1 MLAIS
6 LKVTR
11 NYWEPG
17 GKKHT
22 HKPQVSDSQVS
33 QSFLHS
39 AYRYLFLKS
48 TLLLNA
54 VGSNLCGKKYGV
66 TQTPKDLRQTFCLSR
81 LTKWRIAFPSEDS
94 SLRYKRCHDLRKG
107 QTLRTGLL
115 RRYPLLSLQH
125 HSQADNLKATIPQ
138 SPLQLGFWVQIRCWQ
153 HDVLM
158 QNVEGRSEEEVVS
171 RLLNLLL
178 PENMVMEVFRVLQQN
193 LASQIWRSSWADFG
207 SAAVHRSLPGPGLLS

>member
-1 MLAIS
+1 MESFSPWCLINSDNTPRGRDVTRTIISVIVEKTLKSPQRLAIS

-39 AYRYLFLKS
+39 ACRYPFLKS

-81 LTKWRIAFPSEDS
+81 LTK
-94 SLRYKRCHDLRKG
+94 
-107 QTLRTGLL
+107 
-115 RRYPLLSLQH
+115 
-125 HSQADNLKATIPQ
+125 
-138 SPLQLGFWVQIRCWQ
+138 
-153 HDVLM
+153 
-158 QNVEGRSEEEVVS
+158 
-171 RLLNLLL
+171 
-178 PENMVMEVFRVLQQN
+178 
-193 LASQIWRSSWADFG
+193 
-207 SAAVHRSLPGPGLLS
+207 